1 MKLRLTYLVAAIA
14 LIATLSSAQDPLVEK
29 AAPTWDRVQAV
40 LPYLSSSVP
49 EHRLQAERL
58 VESGAEEHFD
68 KLVEGLPALP
78 REGREVLLRILAS
91 TGHEGRVLL
100 CLETL
105 CDRNARRAER
115 TIASRALGDV
125 DTDKLMALIEV
136 RLNQPE
142 LDVYQRVQCCTL
154 LGTIA
159 TARAQGVAEDQLTKV
174 GGNEL
179 LAFAAEDAVL
189 RSTIAAAF
197 AQPAWA
203 RYQLRRTQA
212 PKVNL
217 RQLQDALDQLAFPRA
232 TDRAMAELSLA
243 EMLADDTR
251 VLLAL
256 ARSPWPERAAFAL
269 KRLEK
274 LQMTELE
281 MAAQAVMLDLVMT
294 SETTIALMA
303 MDVAIAGAPPTDSDM
318 QVLRPVISIDSEARL
333 ESILEGMGRSSD
345 LADLRSRNRKLEARL
360 RPLLQ
365 RRGAFDTEVRSLLTE
380 LQGVR
385 AELEGVEAQWEGG
398 WRREFETEIL
408 GIRRE

>member
-1 MKLRLTYLVAAIA
+1 MKLRLTTLLIALVLVA
-14 LIATLSSAQDPLVEK
+14 TLGTAQDPPAEK
-29 AAPTWDRVQAV
+29 AAATWDRVQAV

-49 EHRLQAERL
+49 EHRVQAERL
-58 VESGAEEHFD
+58 VESGAEVHFEQ
-68 KLVEGLPALP
+68 LVEAMPDLP
-78 REGREVLLRILAS
+78 RAGREVLLRILAN

-100 CLETL
+100 CLQTL

-125 DTDKLMALIEV
+125 DSDKLLALIEL
-136 RLNQPE
+136 RLAQPE
-142 LDVYQRVQCCTL
+142 LEIYQRVQCCTL

-174 GGNEL
+174 GNNEL

-203 RYQLRRTQA
+203 RYQLRRPQA

-256 ARSPWPERAAFAL
+256 ARSPWSERAAFAL

-318 QVLRPVISIDSEARL
+318 QILRPVISIDSEARL

-345 LADLRSRNRKLEARL
+345 LADLRARNRKLEA

-365 RRGAFDTEVRSLLTE
+365 RRGAFDAEVRALLTE

-385 AELEGVEAQWEGG
+385 AALEGVEAQWEGG

>member
-1 MKLRLTYLVAAIA
+1 MKLRLTYLLIALA
-14 LIATLSSAQDPLVEK
+14 LIATIGTAQDPPAEK
-29 AAPTWDRVQAV
+29 PAPTWDRVQAV
-40 LPYLSSSVP
+40 LSYLSSSVP

-58 VESGAEEHFD
+58 VESGAEAHFD
-68 KLVEGLPALP
+68 RLVEAMPGLP
-78 REGREVLLRILAS
+78 RTGREVLLRILAETS
-91 TGHEGRVLL
+91 HEGRVLL

-105 CDRNARRAER
+105 CDRNSRRAER
-115 TIASRALGDV
+115 TIASRALSGADP
-125 DTDKLMALIEV
+125 DKLLALIEV
-136 RLNQPE
+136 RLAQPE
-142 LDVYQRVQCCTL
+142 LDIYQRVQCCTL

-159 TARAQGVAEDQLTKV
+159 TARAQGVAEDQLGKV
-174 GGNEL
+174 SNQEL

-203 RYQLRRTQA
+203 RYQQRRAEAPQVTLRE
-212 PKVNL
+212 
-217 RQLQDALDQLAFPRA
+217 LQDALDQLALPRA
-232 TDRAMAELSLA
+232 TDRALAELALA

-256 ARSPWPERAAFAL
+256 ARSPWSERAAFAL

-274 LQMTELE
+274 LEMTELG

-294 SETTIALMA
+294 SDTTIALMA

-318 QVLRPVISIDSEARL
+318 QVLRPVISVDSEARL

-365 RRGAFDTEVRSLLTE
+365 RRSGFDAEVRSLLTE

-385 AELEGVEAQWEGG
+385 AELQQVEAQWEGG